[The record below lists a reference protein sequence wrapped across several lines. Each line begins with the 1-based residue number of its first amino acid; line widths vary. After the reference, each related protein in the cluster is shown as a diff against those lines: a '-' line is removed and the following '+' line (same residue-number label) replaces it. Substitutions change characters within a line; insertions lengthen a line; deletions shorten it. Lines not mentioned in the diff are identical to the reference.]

1 MLEEMDMVRDTTRLR
16 TQALGFALGKYLCIM
31 VAETTSDDAVRIPA
45 TSPYVATKTLVAG
58 TAGTPMAAF
67 PPGPV
72 IHPLGYIMRNGTTVH
87 LPYLTQF
94 ANYNQRIVVVNR
106 GGAASYTFSFMAEDG
121 VTVTEGSDASGML
134 PANSS
139 TYFSMQF
146 GNLVT
151 IDGSPNRAAGTL
163 IIESQPSFIDVLVSQ
178 TNANGGTDTVNYT
191 PRDPS
196 N

>member
-1 MLEEMDMVRDTTRLR
+1 MLSLSPGWHR
-16 TQALGFALGKYLCIM
+16 GFSVSTAY
-31 VAETTSDDAVRIPA
+31 IP
-45 TSPYVATKTLVAG
+45 
-58 TAGTPMAAF
+58 TPHNFKLAHY
-67 PPGPV
+67 P
-72 IHPLGYIMRNGTTVH
+72 TVQ

-106 GGAASYTFSFMAEDG
+106 GGAASYSFSFMAEDS
-121 VTVTEGSDASGML
+121 VTVTPGSDASGTL

-139 TYFSMQF
+139 TYFSVLY
-146 GNLVT
+146 GDLVT

-163 IIESQPSFIDVLVSQ
+163 IIESEPHFIDVLVSQ